1 MDISA
6 VVAIARIQNFVDNDA
21 SSTVQVPAGSV
32 KSLAEVTAALD
43 LKVKR
48 ILYYP
53 TPDFNT
59 EGPISVRLS
68 LCSKNLR

>member
-1 MDISA
+1 METSA
-6 VVAIARIQNFVDNDA
+6 VVVFARIQN
-21 SSTVQVPAGSV
+21 STLQVPAGSV

-53 TPDFNT
+53 TPGFN
-59 EGPISVRLS
+59 L
-68 LCSKNLR
+68 LQ

>member
-6 VVAIARIQNFVDNDA
+6 VVAIARIQNFVDND
-21 SSTVQVPAGSV
+21 STVQVPAGSV